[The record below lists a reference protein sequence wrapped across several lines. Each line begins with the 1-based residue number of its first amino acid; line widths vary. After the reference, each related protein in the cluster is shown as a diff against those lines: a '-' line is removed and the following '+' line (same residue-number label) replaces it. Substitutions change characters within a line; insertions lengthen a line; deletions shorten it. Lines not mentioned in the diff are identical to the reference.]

1 MLKVLL
7 GQFPMQLFVDPKPKA
22 VLEQFSTDIKIIG
35 DYIKHRFKLEKK
47 MVEYALFLVKI
58 LFRSDRNEWAVR
70 YDYLLPENIPCRI
83 DF

>member
-1 MLKVLL
+1 
-7 GQFPMQLFVDPKPKA
+7 MQLFVDPKPKA
-22 VLEQFSTDIKIIG
+22 ILEQFSADIKIIG
-35 DYIKHRFKLEKK
+35 DYIKQRFNLDKK
-47 MVEYALFLVKI
+47 MIEYALLLVKI